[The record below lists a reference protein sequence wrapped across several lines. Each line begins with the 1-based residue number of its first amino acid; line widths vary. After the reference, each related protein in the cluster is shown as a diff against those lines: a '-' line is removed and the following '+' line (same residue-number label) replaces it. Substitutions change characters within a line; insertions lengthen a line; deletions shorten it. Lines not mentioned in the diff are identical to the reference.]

1 MCSDVGY
8 YKDLYVTEFVSYETF
23 MDISSCDNKVIFFF
37 NVFSDKVKS

>member
-8 YKDLYVTEFVSYETF
+8 YKDLYVTEFVSF